1 MRWILKK
8 FWFPSLLIVLKL
20 LSKKYPWAA
29 KTHNVVSK
37 VADPVQA
44 IRSAASKK

>member
-8 FWFPSLLIVLKL
+8 FWFPILLFVLHF

-29 KTHNVVSK
+29 KLK
-37 VADPVQA
+37 GILQ
-44 IRSAASKK
+44 KF

>member
-8 FWFPSLLIVLKL
+8 FWFPILLMVLHF

-29 KTHNVVSK
+29 KLK
-37 VADPVQA
+37 GILQ
-44 IRSAASKK
+44 KF

>member
-8 FWFPSLLIVLKL
+8 FWFPILLVVLHF

-29 KTHNVVSK
+29 KLK
-37 VADPVQA
+37 GILQ
-44 IRSAASKK
+44 KL